1 MKISLLYNES
11 AGEGISSDDLK
22 DQIERGGHQVV
33 QTVQRK
39 VDISRVLDSPADV
52 IVAAG
57 GDGTIASAAKAVA
70 GSGIP
75 LAILPLGTANNI
87 ARSLGIDGALPELI
101 EGWRHAVR
109 VPFDL
114 GTASRKHEDVAF
126 VEGVGGG
133 LIPAGISA
141 AKKSTDGDHDDVAA
155 QVAADIRH
163 YYDVLVGMK
172 PCRFTLSADGTDVS
186 GDYLVV
192 EILNIRSI
200 GPNIVF
206 SPDVTASDGFLSVVT
221 AGEAHRG
228 ALLTYLEQRMAGMP
242 GQLSLPSRRA
252 TRVEIDGCGA
262 LHLDDESEPAA
273 SVGALS
279 LRIRPAALQ
288 VLVASARDAHA

>member
-1 MKISLLYNES
+1 VKISLLYNES
-11 AGEGISSDDLK
+11 AGEGIASDDLK

-33 QTVQRK
+33 KTVQRK
-39 VDISRVLDSPADV
+39 EDISRVLDSPVDLV
-52 IVAAG
+52 VAAG

-87 ARSLGIDGALPELI
+87 ARSLGIEGALPELI

-109 VPFDL
+109 LPFDL
-114 GTASRKHEDVAF
+114 GAASRKREDIIF

-141 AKKSTDGDHDDVAA
+141 AKKRTTDEHDDVAA

-163 YYDVLVGMK
+163 YYDVLLDMK
-172 PCRFTLSADGTDVS
+172 PCRFMLSADGTDMS

-206 SPDVTASDGFLSVVT
+206 SADVTASDGFLSVVT

-228 ALLTYLEQRMAGMP
+228 PLLTYLEQRMAGLP
-242 GQLSLPSRRA
+242 GQLSLPSRLA
-252 TRVEIDGCGA
+252 TRVDIDGCGA
-262 LHLDDESEPAA
+262 LHLDDESEPAT
-273 SVGALS
+273 SVGSLS

-288 VLVASARDAHA
+288 VLVASGRDAHV